1 MEEEQLTGEIIK
13 VFYKVYNTLGHGFVE
28 SVYHNAMVLEL
39 IAGGF
44 VVESQKPI
52 SVYYDS
58 RLVGTFAADIV
69 VDGKILLELKSK
81 ERIIAAH
88 EAQLVNYLRA
98 TEIEIGLLFNFGK
111 NPEFNRKYFP
121 NKNKQFARSV
131 EAPTEYFRDSSSPQI
146 DPANG
151 SEPPNVFDEVENDPL

>member
-1 MEEEQLTGEIIK
+1 
-13 VFYKVYNTLGHGFVE
+13 
-28 SVYHNAMVLEL
+28 MVLEL

-44 VVESQKPI
+44 EVESEKPI
-52 SVYYDS
+52 SVYYAD

-69 VDGKILLELKSK
+69 VNGKVLLELKAK

-111 NPEFNRKYFP
+111 GPEFKRNFP
-121 NKNKQFARSV
+121 NKNKQFAKAS
-131 EAPTEYFRDSSSPQI
+131 
-146 DPANG
+146 G
-151 SEPPNVFDEVENDPL
+151 